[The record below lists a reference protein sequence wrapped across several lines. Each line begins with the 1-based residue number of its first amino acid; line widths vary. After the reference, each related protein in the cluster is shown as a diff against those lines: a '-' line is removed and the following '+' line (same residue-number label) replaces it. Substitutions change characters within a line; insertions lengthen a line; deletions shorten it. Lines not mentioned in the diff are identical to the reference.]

1 MRLPFASVN
10 MMFSRAGVDAHIVA
24 HHLQKAIEVVPSSRK
39 ILCGEEIAD
48 GNVLDDIQIKVGDI
62 LLKNAHLIVCL
73 LKDDVCPPGGT
84 DSAPYP

>member
-1 MRLPFASVN
+1 MPFVIGEHDVLQ
-10 MMFSRAGVDAHIVA
+10 AGVDAHIVA

-73 LKDDVCPPGGT
+73 LKDDVCRLAGT